1 MALAIFFL
9 MFVAIAGLAVG
20 LYRMATR
27 AVDES
32 LAAMPAVVPPPEP
45 AAPSPDRVAFVEAL
59 TAAGFWAH
67 LSPDEAAEMRQD
79 FLTGGFLW
87 DEDNGRVYLYDE
99 TELGECGIRSLL
111 EEARPFLEGQGV
123 KLGVIQEKV
132 TPYLDVQ
139 VSIDGRP
146 HHLLE
151 AGDTDTLEEAAAQV
165 TQRTFKLLNQLLD
178 QAGSRERAYR
188 LREDFDATVVF
199 LTPEQYVLMAALPG
213 LTQEGVPEPVAGQSA

>member
-1 MALAIFFL
+1 MAMTLFFVA
-9 MFVAIAGLAVG
+9 FVAIAGLAVG
-20 LYRMATR
+20 LYWKATR
-27 AVDES
+27 AVDQE
-32 LAAMPAVVPPPEP
+32 LAAMPAVVAPPPEP
-45 AAPSPDRVAFVEAL
+45 EAPSAERVAFVEAL

-67 LSPDEAAEMRQD
+67 LPPEKAAEMRQD

-99 TELGECGIRSLL
+99 SELGECGVRNLL

-123 KLGVIQEKV
+123 KLGVVQEKV

-139 VSIDGRP
+139 VTIDGRM

-151 AGDTDTLEEAAAQV
+151 AGDTDTLEEAAGQV
-165 TQRTFKLLNQLLD
+165 TRGTFKLLNQLLD

-199 LTPEQYVLMAALPG
+199 LTPEQHALVAALPG
-213 LTQEGVPEPVAGQSA
+213 LTQEGVPEHV